1 MTRLQ
6 RLLAWAREGEVA
18 VSVNTWPSKPVM
30 WARIYVR
37 LGEGHTGYV
46 GLSEGDFL
54 LMMPH
59 LEQVRVEPGRSEVT
73 RFYKVVN
80 KNA

>member
-1 MTRLQ
+1 MTRLSK
-6 RLLAWAREGEVA
+6 LLAWAREGEVA
-18 VSVNTWPSKPVM
+18 VSTNTWPGKAM

-37 LGEGHTGYV
+37 LGDGHTGYV
-46 GLSEGDFL
+46 GLKPEDFQRML
-54 LMMPH
+54 PH